1 MEYRIIYS
9 DELYHHGVKG
19 MKWGVRKD
27 RSTAGGK
34 DYHPTSIRAAVARR
48 QNDKV
53 DKNFKKWKE
62 GSANKA
68 DAIALG
74 KKKNVSQM
82 EWEKDRGNKEKKAQ
96 YKSDNKEYKKALRQN
111 TEYRK
116 GTVRQEVGKDLSR
129 KYMTEAKRAKKVG
142 DDQTYS
148 KFMNKHDIERAKARK
163 AQDVG
168 RRRSNYKAAAK
179 RSMKMAAKAAVTSA
193 VVGVGV
199 SYAQKKGYNI
209 KLEDVSKAT
218 NYINAAKKV
227 MSYMY

>member
-1 MEYRIIYS
+1 MNYRITYS
-9 DELYHHGVKG
+9 DELYHYGVKG
-19 MKWGVRKD
+19 MKWGVQ
-27 RSTAGGK
+27 K
-34 DYHPTSIRAAVARR
+34 DYRPTSLRAAIARR

-53 DKNFKKWKE
+53 DKSFKKWKE

-68 DAIALG
+68 DAIELG

-82 EWEKDRGNKEKKAQ
+82 EWEKDRHNKEKKAQ
-96 YKSDNKEYKKALRQN
+96 YKSDNKAYKKALKQN

-142 DDQTYS
+142 DDKTYS

-168 RRRSNYKAAAK
+168 QRRSQRKAALK
-179 RSMKMAAKAAVTSA
+179 RSMTIAVKTAVTSA
-193 VVGVGV
+193 VIGAGVEYARRKGFNV
-199 SYAQKKGYNI
+199 SMD
-209 KLEDVSKAT
+209 DVTTANK
-218 NYINAAKKV
+218 YVKMAKTA

>member
-19 MKWGVRKD
+19 MKWGVRND
-27 RSTAGGK
+27 RSNAGSK
-34 DYHPTSIRAAVARR
+34 DYRPTSIRSAVARR

-62 GSANKA
+62 GSAKKA

-82 EWEKDRGNKEKKAQ
+82 EWEKDRHNKEKKAQ
-96 YKSDNKEYKKALRQN
+96 YKADNKEYKKALKQN

-129 KYMTEAKRAKKVG
+129 KYMTEAKRAKKAG

-148 KFMNKHDIERAKARK
+148 KFMNKHDIERARARK

-168 RRRSNYKAAAK
+168 QRRSNYKAAAK
-179 RSMKMAAKAAVTSA
+179 RSMKMAAKAAITSA
-193 VVGVGV
+193 VVGAGV
-199 SYAQKKGYNI
+199 KYAQKKGYNI
-209 KLEDVSKAT
+209 SLSDVDKYST
-218 NYINAAKKV
+218 YVNMAKKA

>member
-1 MEYRIIYS
+1 MEYRIIYN

-27 RSTAGGK
+27 RTSAGK
-34 DYHPTSIRAAVARR
+34 DYRPTSVRAAVARR

-53 DKNFKKWKE
+53 DKSFKKWKE
-62 GSANKA
+62 GSSNKA

-74 KKKNVSQM
+74 KKKNASQM
-82 EWEKDRGNKEKKAQ
+82 EWEKDRKNKEKKAQ

-129 KYMTEAKRAKKVG
+129 KYMTEAKRAKKAG
-142 DDQTYS
+142 DDKTYS
-148 KFMNKHDIERAKARK
+148 NFMNKHDIERAKARK
-163 AQDVG
+163 AQAVG
-168 RRRSNYKAAAK
+168 QRRSQYKAGLK
-179 RSMKMAAKAAVTSA
+179 RSMKMAVKAAVTSA
-193 VVGVGV
+193 AIGAGVK
-199 SYAQKKGYNI
+199 YAQKKGYNVN
-209 KLEDVSKAT
+209 LDDVAKASE
-218 NYINAAKKV
+218 YINKAQKV

>member
-1 MEYRIIYS
+1 MNYRITYS
-9 DELYHHGVKG
+9 DELYHYGVKG

-27 RSTAGGK
+27 YR
-34 DYHPTSIRAAVARR
+34 PTSLRAAIARR

-53 DKNFKKWKE
+53 DKSFKKWKE

-68 DAIALG
+68 DAIELG

-82 EWEKDRGNKEKKAQ
+82 EWEKDRHNKEKKAQ
-96 YKSDNKEYKKALRQN
+96 YKSDNKAYKKALKQN

-142 DDQTYS
+142 DDKTYS

-168 RRRSNYKAAAK
+168 QRRSQRKAALK
-179 RSMKMAAKAAVTSA
+179 RSMTIAVKTAVTSA
-193 VVGVGV
+193 VIGAGVEYARRKGFNV
-199 SYAQKKGYNI
+199 SMD
-209 KLEDVSKAT
+209 DVTTANK
-218 NYINAAKKV
+218 YVKMAKTA

>member
-1 MEYRIIYS
+1 MEYRIIYG
-9 DELYHHGVKG
+9 DELYHYGVKG

-27 RSTAGGK
+27 RVTSGGK

-53 DKNFKKWKE
+53 DKSFKKWKE
-62 GSANKA
+62 GSSNKA
-68 DAIALG
+68 DAIELG

-129 KYMTEAKRAKKVG
+129 KYMTEAKRAKKAG
-142 DDQTYS
+142 DDKTYS

-168 RRRSNYKAAAK
+168 QRRSQRKAALK
-179 RSMKMAAKAAVTSA
+179 RSMKIAVKTAVTSA
-193 VVGVGV
+193 VIGAGVK
-199 SYAQKKGYNI
+199 YAQKKGYDVS
-209 KLEDVSKAT
+209 LDDVSKAS
-218 NYINAAKKV
+218 NYINMAKKA